1 MTFLGVLATIFGM
14 GMAVANFPQAIRI
27 FRRKSAGDVS
37 ILTYSLILAGS
48 IVWVLY
54 GIEISDTPLILANSV
69 GITSVLTVMT
79 GWFLYR

>member
-1 MTFLGVLATIFGM
+1 MSVLGVLATIFGM
-14 GMAVANFPQAIRI
+14 GMAIANFPQAIRI

-37 ILTYSLILAGS
+37 IVTYSLILAGS

-69 GITSVLTVMT
+69 GITSVLTVMI